1 LQFNTRL
8 RSALVILTMLV
19 ANAAH
24 PQPPSSSATPPPT
37 AATATAVDSATSASL
52 ASAQDEP
59 RYGVTPMKDDPASR
73 VIQAGA
79 ALGNLT
85 YHSGPVQHTQKIFT
99 IFWDTGAAL
108 PSGYQT
114 TINQFVQDLDNTSY
128 YDIASQYG
136 DGSGN
141 ISSHVVYGGTWH
153 DNTNA
158 IPETNLTFGD
168 LSAEVARAKAATG
181 WTSDANS
188 YFQVYT
194 PSGYASS
201 VSGICALHWFA
212 NPAIGQ
218 VLYPVSGCF
227 PGTPYPNGSIVD
239 AAINVSAHEIVET
252 VTDPLGNAWYFQNT
266 SGEIGDECN
275 FNFGSRASDGSNVTL
290 NGHKYVVQ
298 QLWSNA
304 VSGCALSSSAA
315 QLTTPPPGSEI
326 SGTVH
331 FGWTAGSG
339 ASQYWLY
346 VGTTGVGSA
355 NVFNASTGTTQSATV
370 TGVPAS
376 GTIYVRLWTLVS
388 TGWLFNDYTYSG
400 GEVPAVLTTPPPGSE
415 ISGTETFGWTS
426 GLGATQYW
434 LYVGTT
440 GAGSF
445 NIYDA
450 STGTAQSAT
459 VTGVPASGTIYV
471 RLWTLLPTG
480 WAFHDYTYVGGSLAA
495 VLTFPAPGSTI
506 SGTVPFEW
514 TAGIGASQYWLYVG
528 TTGVG
533 SVNIFDSS
541 TGTNQFANVSGVPAS
556 GTIYVRLWTLLP
568 GGWAFHDYTYVGG
581 TPTAAAITTPTPGTA
596 LAGSTETFAW
606 NAGIGITQYWLFVG
620 TTGVDSANIYDSS
633 TGTTQSAVVTGLPT
647 SGPIYVRLWSL
658 AFSGWQF
665 RDYTYTGGVATP
677 AVLTTPLPGTM
688 LSGSSEVFGWNS
700 GHGAS
705 QYWLY
710 VGTTGAG
717 SVNVYDASAG
727 TNLSA
732 TVTGIPTTGT
742 IYVRLWTL
750 LPTGW
755 VWSDYTYTGGIAAAL
770 TIPPPGTILSGSA
783 ATFGWNSVTGAA
795 EYWLYV
801 GTTGVG
807 SFNIHNASTGLALS
821 AGVTGIP
828 ISGTIYVRLW
838 TFDGVWRSNDYT
850 YTGGGAAAMQTP
862 IPGSSLSSSTTTF
875 NWNTGTAVDQYWLY
889 VGTTGVGSADIFNS
903 STGVIQTATVTG
915 LPTSDTIYVRLWS
928 HLASGWVWND
938 YRYTG
943 RGAAELKWP
952 VPGTTLS
959 GSSVAFNW
967 NAGNGASDYWLYV
980 GTTGVGSANI
990 YSASAGTSQLALV
1003 SNVPTSGTV
1012 YVRMWTL
1019 LAGGWTSNDYTYTGG
1034 AAIADGAG
1042 AAPR

>member
-1 LQFNTRL
+1 
-8 RSALVILTMLV
+8 
-19 ANAAH
+19 
-24 PQPPSSSATPPPT
+24 
-37 AATATAVDSATSASL
+37 
-52 ASAQDEP
+52 
-59 RYGVTPMKDDPASR
+59 
-73 VIQAGA
+73 
-79 ALGNLT
+79 
-85 YHSGPVQHTQKIFT
+85 
-99 IFWDTGAAL
+99 
-108 PSGYQT
+108 
-114 TINQFVQDLDNTSY
+114 
-128 YDIASQYG
+128 
-136 DGSGN
+136 
-141 ISSHVVYGGTWH
+141 
-153 DNTNA
+153 
-158 IPETNLTFGD
+158 
-168 LSAEVARAKAATG
+168 
-181 WTSDANS
+181 
-188 YFQVYT
+188 
-194 PSGYASS
+194 
-201 VSGICALHWFA
+201 
-212 NPAIGQ
+212 
-218 VLYPVSGCF
+218 
-227 PGTPYPNGSIVD
+227 
-239 AAINVSAHEIVET
+239 
-252 VTDPLGNAWYFQNT
+252 
-266 SGEIGDECN
+266 
-275 FNFGSRASDGSNVTL
+275 
-290 NGHKYVVQ
+290 
-298 QLWSNA
+298 
-304 VSGCALSSSAA
+304 
-315 QLTTPPPGSEI
+315 
-326 SGTVH
+326 
-331 FGWTAGSG
+331 
-339 ASQYWLY
+339 
-346 VGTTGVGSA
+346 
-355 NVFNASTGTTQSATV
+355 
-370 TGVPAS
+370 
-376 GTIYVRLWTLVS
+376 
-388 TGWLFNDYTYSG
+388 
-400 GEVPAVLTTPPPGSE
+400 
-415 ISGTETFGWTS
+415 
-426 GLGATQYW
+426 
-434 LYVGTT
+434 
-440 GAGSF
+440 
-445 NIYDA
+445 
-450 STGTAQSAT
+450 
-459 VTGVPASGTIYV
+459 
-471 RLWTLLPTG
+471 
-480 WAFHDYTYVGGSLAA
+480 
-495 VLTFPAPGSTI
+495 
-506 SGTVPFEW
+506 
-514 TAGIGASQYWLYVG
+514 
-528 TTGVG
+528 
-533 SVNIFDSS
+533 
-541 TGTNQFANVSGVPAS
+541 
-556 GTIYVRLWTLLP
+556 
-568 GGWAFHDYTYVGG
+568 
-581 TPTAAAITTPTPGTA
+581 
-596 LAGSTETFAW
+596 
-606 NAGIGITQYWLFVG
+606 
-620 TTGVDSANIYDSS
+620 
-633 TGTTQSAVVTGLPT
+633 
-647 SGPIYVRLWSL
+647 
-658 AFSGWQF
+658 
-665 RDYTYTGGVATP
+665 
-677 AVLTTPLPGTM
+677 M

-828 ISGTIYVRLW
+828 TSGTIYVRLW